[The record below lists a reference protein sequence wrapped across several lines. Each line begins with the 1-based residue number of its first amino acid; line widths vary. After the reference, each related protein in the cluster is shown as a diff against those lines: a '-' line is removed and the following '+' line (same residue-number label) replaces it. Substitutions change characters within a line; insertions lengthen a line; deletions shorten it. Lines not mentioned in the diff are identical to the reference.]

1 MNAFAVVILKKKR
14 SPKVRAVFRT
24 YDEAYRYVSD
34 QLMYNKEL
42 WGSRLTIRKTIFIE
56 NYE

>member
-1 MNAFAVVILKKKR
+1 MDAFAVVILKKKR

-42 WGSRLTIRKTIFIE
+42 RSSRLAIRKTIFIE

>member
-1 MNAFAVVILKKKR
+1 MKAFAVVILKKKR

-24 YDEAYRYVSD
+24 YDEAYRYVLD
-34 QLMYNKEL
+34 QRMYNKEL

>member
-1 MNAFAVVILKKKR
+1 MDAFAVVILKKKR

>member
-1 MNAFAVVILKKKR
+1 MEAFVVVILKKKR

-42 WGSRLTIRKTIFIE
+42 RNSRLTIRKTIFIE